1 MKTAGRALVIGI
13 DHYAT
18 APLSGCVNDALAVGR
33 LLSTHANGDPNFSVI
48 PLTSDGAVVST
59 DLMFEAVT
67 HLFRGDA
74 DTVVLYFA
82 GHGLINEETNAG
94 FLVSQN
100 ASKGAWG
107 MALGDI
113 LHMANKAYPH
123 VKSTVII
130 LDSCHSG
137 FAGEIPQ
144 LGSQGGQISVIGTG
158 VTILTACHR
167 EGKADEDGQHGLF
180 TGLLLEGLTGA
191 AADVRGYV
199 SPAALYSL
207 IDQTLGEWEQRPIY
221 KANVQTFV
229 TLRQVPAKIPPDVL
243 RRLPQYFPTAN
254 YIFPLD
260 PSYEPDRENIPEH
273 LRTVPV
279 DPEHAAAFKELQM
292 CNRQGLVAPVDAEHM
307 YYAAIESKACRLTAL
322 GAHYRKLAILKRI

>member
-13 DHYAT
+13 DHYARS
-18 APLSGCVNDALAVGR
+18 PLTGCVNDALAVGR
-33 LLSTHANGDPNFSVI
+33 LLETHANGDPNFAVVT
-48 PLTSDGAVVST
+48 LTSDSEVVST
-59 DLMFEAVT
+59 ERMYEAVT
-67 HLFRGDA
+67 QLFRGDA

-82 GHGLINEETNAG
+82 GHGLINEDTNAG

-100 ASKGAWG
+100 AAKGAWG

-113 LHMANKAYPH
+113 LNLANKAYPH

-137 FAGEIPQ
+137 FAGEVPQ
-144 LGSQGGQISVIGTG
+144 LGSQGQISVIGTG

-167 EGKADEDGQHGLF
+167 EGEADEDGQHGLF
-180 TGLLLEGLTGA
+180 TGLLLEGLTGS
-191 AADVRGYV
+191 AADIRGYV
-199 SPAALYSL
+199 TPAALYSL

-243 RRLPQYFPTAN
+243 RRLPQYFPAAN

-260 PSYEPDRENIPEH
+260 PSYEPDRENVPEH
-273 LRTVPV
+273 LRDAPSNAKH
-279 DPEHAAAFKELQM
+279 EAIFRELQM
-292 CNRQGLVAPVDAEHM
+292 CNRQGLVAPVDADHM
-307 YYAAIESKACRLTAL
+307 YYAAINSKACRLTAL